1 MNLVRSLLVRPLR
14 GSRLLLITT
23 LLTLA
28 IAGNGAAQTS
38 TDAIWQA
45 FVDWLPSS
53 KPAGN
58 PGPILEEYGA
68 LLISKG
74 ASAEEA
80 KKIRD
85 IVSRTMRERTD
96 AWRIM
101 FNRIYAGDKPGFTVQ
116 PNALLVSTIDKLK
129 PGRALDIGMGQGRN
143 AVFLAMKGWDV
154 TGFDISD
161 HGLSV
166 ARGNAERAGVKLN
179 AVLKSNA
186 EFDFGADQ
194 WDLLVFMY
202 EPFPITSAA
211 YVERLRRSIK
221 VGGHIVIES
230 FSESASTPNQPA
242 TAIDPANLLEAFK
255 PFRVVHFED
264 VIAQPDWGPD
274 KRRVVRMVAERT
286 K

>member
-1 MNLVRSLLVRPLR
+1 MNSVRLFGNYRFLLIVPLLVLAVARN
-14 GSRLLLITT
+14 GS
-23 LLTLA
+23 
-28 IAGNGAAQTS
+28 AQTS

-45 FVDWLPSS
+45 FVEWLPSS

-58 PGPILEEYGA
+58 PGPILEEYGS
-68 LLISKG
+68 LLMSKG
-74 ASAEEA
+74 ASAEET

-85 IVSRTMRERTD
+85 VISRTMRERTD

-116 PNALLVSTIDKLK
+116 PNALLVSTIESLK

-143 AVFLAMKGWDV
+143 SVFLAMKGWDV

-161 HGLSV
+161 HGISV
-166 ARGNAERAGVKLN
+166 ARSNAERAGVKLN
-179 AVLKSNA
+179 AMLKSNT
-186 EFDFGADQ
+186 EFDFGTDQ

-211 YVERLRRSIK
+211 YVERLHRSMK

-242 TAIDPANLLEAFK
+242 TAIDPANLLAAFK
-255 PFRVVHFED
+255 AFRLVHFQD

-274 KRRVVRMVAERT
+274 KRRVVRMVAERV